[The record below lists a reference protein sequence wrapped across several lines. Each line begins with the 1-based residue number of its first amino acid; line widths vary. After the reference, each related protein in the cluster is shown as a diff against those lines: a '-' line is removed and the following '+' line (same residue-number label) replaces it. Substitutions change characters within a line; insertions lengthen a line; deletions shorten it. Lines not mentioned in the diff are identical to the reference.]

1 MTMPR
6 EPTSLLESTGYL
18 LARAGSE
25 SRRRFVEAL
34 ATERLT
40 LGAYS
45 IVMLLGGIGEMTQ
58 RELGDA
64 AGIDPRNLVPI
75 LDDVEERGL
84 LSRGEHRTDR
94 RRHAVRLTPA
104 GKAHLAR
111 LAKVGADAEA
121 SLLEPL
127 SSSERKQLRAL
138 LSRLL

>member
-1 MTMPR
+1 MPR

-45 IVMLLGGIGEMTQ
+45 ILMLLGGI
-58 RELGDA
+58 
-64 AGIDPRNLVPI
+64 
-75 LDDVEERGL
+75 
-84 LSRGEHRTDR
+84 EHRTDR